1 LDSEV
6 PEVSELDDWAEPL
19 ADSLAPSEPP
29 ALLDADELSP
39 VNEALPEEVS
49 SSAFV
54 YAVDFSYELLE
65 LPE

>member
-1 LDSEV
+1 M
-6 PEVSELDDWAEPL
+6 SELDDWAEPL